1 MSSSVVNNV
10 RSETNPNMIVGAV
23 DIGGTKTALGLI
35 NRVGE
40 VLASRSFPT
49 NAHAGYATCRE
60 QIASALQAMAAG
72 QQLAGV
78 GVACTGPVDAFAGTI
93 GDVEFLPGW
102 EGQNLVADLEQSL
115 GLPTVLENDADAAAL
130 AEWYWGAAS
139 GSESCLYVTIST
151 GIGASLIQNG
161 QLFRG
166 AGGAHPE
173 MGHHIVAG
181 PADGLFG
188 DGDLARI
195 GEPVCYCGQA
205 GCWEHLASGP
215 AIERWYGHQPG
226 HYPAITT
233 TAQILAG
240 SDDLSRRA
248 VDRMARHIGIGVANL
263 ATILLPDVVVLG
275 GGVTQSLDLLLP
287 GIEAAVSVAYTPH
300 PASPPRLV
308 PALLG
313 PNVALQGAAA
323 AWLCRA
329 SQTTASTQ
337 TTHTHKTEDS

>member
-1 MSSSVVNNV
+1 MANDTIG
-10 RSETNPNMIVGAV
+10 ETNPKPLIGAV
-23 DIGGTKTALGLI
+23 DIGGTKTAIGLI

-49 NAHAGYATCRE
+49 NAQAGYAACRE
-60 QIASALQAMAAG
+60 QIASALQAMAAD
-72 QQLAGV
+72 QQLVGV
-78 GVACTGPVDAFAGTI
+78 GVACTGPVDAFAGTV

-102 EGQNLVADLEQSL
+102 EGQSLVSDLEHSL
-115 GLPTVLENDADAAAL
+115 GLPVVLENDADAAAL

-151 GIGASLIQNG
+151 GIGAGLVRNG

-181 PADGLFG
+181 PADGLSS

-195 GEPVCYCGQA
+195 GESVCYCGQA
-205 GCWEHLASGP
+205 GCWENLASGP

-226 HYPAITT
+226 HDPAITT

-240 SDDLSRRA
+240 GDTLSRRA
-248 VDRMARHIGIGVANL
+248 IDRMARYIGIGMANL
-263 ATILLPDVVVLG
+263 ATILLPDVVVIG
-275 GGVTQSLDLLLP
+275 GGVTQSLDPLWP
-287 GIEAAVSVAYTPH
+287 GIEAAVSEAYTPH

-323 AWLCRA
+323 AWLGR
-329 SQTTASTQ
+329 TAPTQ
-337 TTHTHKTEDS
+337 TTHTHKTEDI